1 MAIVYAPGCGFAPGI
16 GLRLEPFLTKICLTL
31 ATLTRICIIPT
42 NAPAAPARMSGEYEE
57 GMMSGIAHYYEQQ
70 QVSSPQQVASLSA
83 QTSSAGMTQTSVP
96 ASFQQVTNASQPI
109 VAQPVTHSSQSAD
122 RRQAAVA
129 ATPASFE
136 QLGQYA
142 SLEGWRENQLAL
154 MNRLPQYR
162 NSRSG
167 PAWSPPGGIRGIRNN
182 NPGNLEA
189 SWAFTW
195 QGQNGTDGRFA
206 TFASPEHG
214 IRALGVNL
222 LAYQRRGLDTISK
235 IINRWAPPQDN
246 NNTTAYIQNVSQA
259 LGVSPTTRL
268 DVASPAILTA
278 LSKAIIHQENGNVP
292 FSDETIANGISSA
305 LGMAALSDS
314 PTPVLKV
321 SAGER
326 PIPGNHLVDQ
336 LTGR

>member
-1 MAIVYAPGCGFAPGI
+1 
-16 GLRLEPFLTKICLTL
+16 
-31 ATLTRICIIPT
+31 
-42 NAPAAPARMSGEYEE
+42 
-57 GMMSGIAHYYEQQ
+57 MSGIAHYHLHEQSVHTQ
-70 QVSSPQQVASLSA
+70 QLATLSA
-83 QTSSAGMTQTSVP
+83 QAPAAGMTQTSVP
-96 ASFQQVTNASQPI
+96 ASFQQVTLSSQPI
-109 VAQPVTHSSQSAD
+109 IAQPTASTLQPAD
-122 RRQAAVA
+122 HRQASVT

-142 SLEGWRENQLAL
+142 RLQGWSENQLAL

-162 NSRSG
+162 NSHTG
-167 PAWSPPGGIRGIRNN
+167 PAWSPVGGVRGIRNN

-235 IINRWAPPQDN
+235 IISRWAPPQDN

-259 LGVSPTTRL
+259 LGVTPTTRL
-268 DVASPAILTA
+268 DVASPGVLTA

-292 FSDETIANGISSA
+292 FSDETIASGIASA
-305 LGMAALSDS
+305 LGTAALSES
-314 PTPVLKV
+314 PSPVLKA
-321 SAGER
+321 SAGELAGK
-326 PIPGNHLVDQ
+326 GNNPMDK

>member
-1 MAIVYAPGCGFAPGI
+1 
-16 GLRLEPFLTKICLTL
+16 
-31 ATLTRICIIPT
+31 
-42 NAPAAPARMSGEYEE
+42 
-57 GMMSGIAHYYEQQ
+57 MSGIAHYHLHEQSVHTQ
-70 QVSSPQQVASLSA
+70 QLATLSA
-83 QTSSAGMTQTSVP
+83 QAPAAGMTQTSVP
-96 ASFQQVTNASQPI
+96 ASFQQVTLPIIAQPAATASQP
-109 VAQPVTHSSQSAD
+109 AD
-122 RRQAAVA
+122 HRQASVT

-142 SLEGWRENQLAL
+142 SLQGWSENQLAL

-162 NSRSG
+162 NSHTG
-167 PAWSPPGGIRGIRNN
+167 PAWSPVGGVRGIRNN

-235 IINRWAPPQDN
+235 IISRWAPPQDN

-259 LGVSPTTRL
+259 LGVTPTTRL
-268 DVASPAILTA
+268 DVASPDVLTA

-292 FSDETIANGISSA
+292 FSDETIASGIASA
-305 LGMAALSDS
+305 LGTAALSES
-314 PTPVLKV
+314 PSLVLKA
-321 SAGER
+321 SAGELAGK
-326 PIPGNHLVDQ
+326 GNNPMDK

>member
-1 MAIVYAPGCGFAPGI
+1 
-16 GLRLEPFLTKICLTL
+16 
-31 ATLTRICIIPT
+31 
-42 NAPAAPARMSGEYEE
+42 
-57 GMMSGIAHYYEQQ
+57 MSGIAHYHLLEQS
-70 QVSSPQQVASLSA
+70 VYTQQVATLSA

-96 ASFQQVTNASQPI
+96 ASFSQLTHSSQPI
-109 VAQPVTHSSQSAD
+109 IAQPAMSAPQSAD
-122 RRQAAVA
+122 RRQASVTV
-129 ATPASFE
+129 TPASFE

-142 SLEGWRENQLAL
+142 SLQGWSENQLAL
-154 MNRLPQYR
+154 MKRLPQYR
-162 NSRSG
+162 NSHTG
-167 PAWSPPGGIRGIRNN
+167 PAWSPVGGLRGIRNN

-222 LAYQRRGLDTISK
+222 LAYQRRGLDTVSK
-235 IINRWAPPQDN
+235 IISRWAPPQDN
-246 NNTTAYIQNVSQA
+246 NNTTAYIQNVSLA

-278 LSKAIIHQENGNVP
+278 LSKAIIHQENGKVP
-292 FSDETIANGISSA
+292 FSDETIASGIASA
-305 LGMAALSDS
+305 LGMAALSES
-314 PTPVLKV
+314 PTPVLNV

-326 PIPGNHLVDQ
+326 PLSGNHLVDQ
-336 LTGR
+336 LPGR

>member
-1 MAIVYAPGCGFAPGI
+1 
-16 GLRLEPFLTKICLTL
+16 
-31 ATLTRICIIPT
+31 
-42 NAPAAPARMSGEYEE
+42 
-57 GMMSGIAHYYEQQ
+57 MSGIAHYHLHEQSVHTQ
-70 QVSSPQQVASLSA
+70 QLATLSA
-83 QTSSAGMTQTSVP
+83 QAPAAGMTQTSVP
-96 ASFQQVTNASQPI
+96 ASFQQVTLSSQPIIAQPAASASQP
-109 VAQPVTHSSQSAD
+109 AD
-122 RRQAAVA
+122 HRQASVT

-142 SLEGWRENQLAL
+142 SLQGWSENQLAL

-162 NSRSG
+162 NSHTG
-167 PAWSPPGGIRGIRNN
+167 PAWSPVGGVRGIRNN

-235 IINRWAPPQDN
+235 IISRWAPPQDN
-246 NNTTAYIQNVSQA
+246 NNTTAYIQKVSQA
-259 LGVSPTTRL
+259 LGVTPTTRL
-268 DVASPAILTA
+268 DVASPGVLTA

-292 FSDETIANGISSA
+292 FSDETIASGIASA
-305 LGMAALSDS
+305 LGTAVLSES
-314 PTPVLKV
+314 PTPVLK
-321 SAGER
+321 ATDGELASK
-326 PIPGNHLVDQ
+326 GNNPMDK

>member
-1 MAIVYAPGCGFAPGI
+1 
-16 GLRLEPFLTKICLTL
+16 
-31 ATLTRICIIPT
+31 
-42 NAPAAPARMSGEYEE
+42 MSGEYEE

-122 RRQAAVA
+122 RRQATVA

-162 NSRSG
+162 NSRTG

-321 SAGER
+321 SAGEH

>member
-1 MAIVYAPGCGFAPGI
+1 
-16 GLRLEPFLTKICLTL
+16 
-31 ATLTRICIIPT
+31 
-42 NAPAAPARMSGEYEE
+42 
-57 GMMSGIAHYYEQQ
+57 MMSGIAHYYEHQQ
-70 QVSSPQQVASLSA
+70 INSPQQVATLSA
-83 QTSSAGMTQTSVP
+83 QAPSAGMTQTSVP
-96 ASFQQVTNASQPI
+96 ASFSQL
-109 VAQPVTHSSQSAD
+109 THSSQPIIAQPATRPAQPAD
-122 RRQAAVA
+122 RRQASIA

-142 SLEGWRENQLAL
+142 SLQGWSENQLAL
-154 MNRLPQYR
+154 MKRLPQYR
-162 NSRSG
+162 NSRTG
-167 PAWSPPGGIRGIRNN
+167 PAWSPVGGIRGIRNN

-235 IINRWAPPQDN
+235 IISRWAPPQDN
-246 NNTTAYIQNVSQA
+246 NNTNAYIQNVSQA

-268 DVASPAILTA
+268 DVASPAVLTA
-278 LSKAIIHQENGNVP
+278 LSKAIIHQENGDVP
-292 FSDETIANGISSA
+292 FSDETIASGISSA

-321 SAGER
+321 SAGEHA
-326 PIPGNHLVDQ
+326 IAGNDLMDK

>member
-1 MAIVYAPGCGFAPGI
+1 
-16 GLRLEPFLTKICLTL
+16 
-31 ATLTRICIIPT
+31 
-42 NAPAAPARMSGEYEE
+42 
-57 GMMSGIAHYYEQQ
+57 MSGIAHYHLHEQSVHTQ
-70 QVSSPQQVASLSA
+70 QLATLSA
-83 QTSSAGMTQTSVP
+83 QTPSAEMTQTSVP
-96 ASFQQVTNASQPI
+96 ASFQQVTLSSQPIIAQPAASASQP
-109 VAQPVTHSSQSAD
+109 AD
-122 RRQAAVA
+122 QRQASVT

-142 SLEGWRENQLAL
+142 SLQGWSENQLAL

-162 NSRSG
+162 NSHTG
-167 PAWSPPGGIRGIRNN
+167 PAWSPVGGVRGIRNN

-235 IINRWAPPQDN
+235 IISRWAPPQDN

-259 LGVSPTTRL
+259 LGVTPTTRL
-268 DVASPAILTA
+268 DVASPGVLTA

-292 FSDETIANGISSA
+292 FSDETIASGIASA
-305 LGMAALSDS
+305 LGMAALSES
-314 PTPVLKV
+314 PSPVLKA
-321 SAGER
+321 SAGELASK
-326 PIPGNHLVDQ
+326 GNNPMDK

>member
-1 MAIVYAPGCGFAPGI
+1 
-16 GLRLEPFLTKICLTL
+16 
-31 ATLTRICIIPT
+31 
-42 NAPAAPARMSGEYEE
+42 
-57 GMMSGIAHYYEQQ
+57 MSGIAHYHLHEQSVHTQ
-70 QVSSPQQVASLSA
+70 QLATLSA
-83 QTSSAGMTQTSVP
+83 QAPAAGMTQTSVP
-96 ASFQQVTNASQPI
+96 ASFQQVTLSSQPIIAQPAASASQP
-109 VAQPVTHSSQSAD
+109 AD
-122 RRQAAVA
+122 HRQASVT

-142 SLEGWRENQLAL
+142 RLQGWSENQLAL

-162 NSRSG
+162 NSHTG
-167 PAWSPPGGIRGIRNN
+167 PAWSPVGGVRGIRNN

-235 IINRWAPPQDN
+235 IISRWAPPQDN

-259 LGVSPTTRL
+259 LGVTPTTRL
-268 DVASPAILTA
+268 DVASPDVLTA

-292 FSDETIANGISSA
+292 FSDETIASGIASA
-305 LGMAALSDS
+305 LGTAALSES
-314 PTPVLKV
+314 PSLVLKA
-321 SAGER
+321 SAGELASK
-326 PIPGNHLVDQ
+326 GNNPMDK

>member
-1 MAIVYAPGCGFAPGI
+1 
-16 GLRLEPFLTKICLTL
+16 
-31 ATLTRICIIPT
+31 
-42 NAPAAPARMSGEYEE
+42 MSGEYEE

-70 QVSSPQQVASLSA
+70 QISSPQQVATLSA
-83 QTSSAGMTQTSVP
+83 QPSSAGMTQTSVP
-96 ASFQQVTNASQPI
+96 ASFQQLTHSSQPI
-109 VAQPVTHSSQSAD
+109 VAQPAASSPQPAD
-122 RRQAAVA
+122 RRHASVT

-142 SLEGWRENQLAL
+142 SLQGWSENQLAL

-162 NSRSG
+162 SSRTG
-167 PAWSPPGGIRGIRNN
+167 PAWSPVGGIRGIRNN

-246 NNTTAYIQNVSQA
+246 NNTTAYIQSVSQA
-259 LGVSPTTRL
+259 LGVTPTTRI
-268 DVASPAILTA
+268 DVTSPDVLTA
-278 LSKAIIHQENGNVP
+278 LSKAIIQHENGSVP
-292 FSDETIANGISSA
+292 FSDETIASSVLSA

-314 PTPVLKV
+314 PTPVRV
-321 SAGER
+321 G
-326 PIPGNHLVDQ
+326 
-336 LTGR
+336 GR

>member
-1 MAIVYAPGCGFAPGI
+1 
-16 GLRLEPFLTKICLTL
+16 
-31 ATLTRICIIPT
+31 
-42 NAPAAPARMSGEYEE
+42 
-57 GMMSGIAHYYEQQ
+57 MSGIAHYHLHEQSFHTQ
-70 QVSSPQQVASLSA
+70 QLATLSA
-83 QTSSAGMTQTSVP
+83 QAPAAGMTQTSVP
-96 ASFQQVTNASQPI
+96 ASFQQVTLSSQPI
-109 VAQPVTHSSQSAD
+109 IAQPAASTSQPAD
-122 RRQAAVA
+122 HRQASVT

-142 SLEGWRENQLAL
+142 SLQGWSENQLAL

-162 NSRSG
+162 NSHTG
-167 PAWSPPGGIRGIRNN
+167 PAWSPVGGVRGIRNN

-235 IINRWAPPQDN
+235 IISRWAPPQDN

-259 LGVSPTTRL
+259 LGVTPTTRL
-268 DVASPAILTA
+268 DVASPDVLTA

-292 FSDETIANGISSA
+292 FSDETIASGIASA
-305 LGMAALSDS
+305 LGTAALSES
-314 PTPVLKV
+314 PSLVLKA
-321 SAGER
+321 SAGELAGKGSN
-326 PIPGNHLVDQ
+326 PIDK

>member
-1 MAIVYAPGCGFAPGI
+1 
-16 GLRLEPFLTKICLTL
+16 
-31 ATLTRICIIPT
+31 
-42 NAPAAPARMSGEYEE
+42 
-57 GMMSGIAHYYEQQ
+57 
-70 QVSSPQQVASLSA
+70 
-83 QTSSAGMTQTSVP
+83 MTQTSVP
-96 ASFQQVTNASQPI
+96 ASFQQVTLSSQPIIAQPAASASQP
-109 VAQPVTHSSQSAD
+109 AD
-122 RRQAAVA
+122 HRQASVT

-142 SLEGWRENQLAL
+142 SLQGWSENQLAL

-162 NSRSG
+162 NSHTG
-167 PAWSPPGGIRGIRNN
+167 PAWSPVGGVRGIRNN

-235 IINRWAPPQDN
+235 IISRWAPPQDN

-259 LGVSPTTRL
+259 LGVTPTTRL
-268 DVASPAILTA
+268 DVASPGVLTA

-292 FSDETIANGISSA
+292 FSDETIASGIASA
-305 LGMAALSDS
+305 LGMAALSES
-314 PTPVLKV
+314 PTPVLKATDGEL
-321 SAGER
+321 AGKANN
-326 PIPGNHLVDQ
+326 PMDK

>member
-1 MAIVYAPGCGFAPGI
+1 MP
-16 GLRLEPFLTKICLTL
+16 
-31 ATLTRICIIPT
+31 
-42 NAPAAPARMSGEYEE
+42 
-57 GMMSGIAHYYEQQ
+57 GIAHYYEHQQ
-70 QVSSPQQVASLSA
+70 ISSPQQQVATLSA
-83 QTSSAGMTQTSVP
+83 QTPSAGMTQTSVP
-96 ASFQQVTNASQPI
+96 ASFQQVATSSQPI
-109 VAQPVTHSSQSAD
+109 IAQPAPRSLPSSDA
-122 RRQAAVA
+122 RQASVT
-129 ATPASFE
+129 ATPASFG
-136 QLGQYA
+136 QLDQYA
-142 SLEGWRENQLAL
+142 RMQGWREAQTAL
-154 MNRLPQYR
+154 MSRLPQYKG
-162 NSRSG
+162 SRIG
-167 PAWSPPGGIRGIRNN
+167 PAWSPVGGIRGIRNN

-222 LAYQRRGLDTISK
+222 LSYQRRGLDTISK
-235 IINRWAPPQDN
+235 IISRWAPPQDN

-259 LGVSPTTRL
+259 LGVTPTTRL
-268 DVASPAILTA
+268 DVASPAVLTA

-292 FSDETIANGISSA
+292 FSDETIASGVASA

-314 PTPVLKV
+314 PTPVMKA

-326 PIPGNHLVDQ
+326 PIPGNDLMDK

>member
-1 MAIVYAPGCGFAPGI
+1 
-16 GLRLEPFLTKICLTL
+16 
-31 ATLTRICIIPT
+31 
-42 NAPAAPARMSGEYEE
+42 
-57 GMMSGIAHYYEQQ
+57 MSGIAHYHLHEQSIQTQ
-70 QVSSPQQVASLSA
+70 QLATLST
-83 QTSSAGMTQTSVP
+83 QTSSANQTSVP
-96 ASFQQVTNASQPI
+96 ASLQQLSHSSQPI
-109 VAQPVTHSSQSAD
+109 IAQPAARSPQPTD
-122 RRQAAVA
+122 RRQETVT

-142 SLEGWRENQLAL
+142 NLAGWSENQLAL

-162 NSRSG
+162 NSRTG
-167 PAWSPPGGIRGIRNN
+167 PAWSPVGSIRGIRNN

-206 TFASPEHG
+206 TFSSPEHG

-222 LAYQRRGLDTISK
+222 LSYQRRGLDTISK
-235 IINRWAPPQDN
+235 IISRWAPPQDN

-268 DVASPAILTA
+268 DVASPAVLTA

-292 FSDETIANGISSA
+292 FSDETIASGIASA

-326 PIPGNHLVDQ
+326 PIPGNDLMDQ

>member
-1 MAIVYAPGCGFAPGI
+1 
-16 GLRLEPFLTKICLTL
+16 
-31 ATLTRICIIPT
+31 
-42 NAPAAPARMSGEYEE
+42 
-57 GMMSGIAHYYEQQ
+57 MMSGIAHYYEHQQ
-70 QVSSPQQVASLSA
+70 ISSPQQVATLSA
-83 QTSSAGMTQTSVP
+83 QSPSAGMTQTSVP
-96 ASFQQVTNASQPI
+96 ASFSQL
-109 VAQPVTHSSQSAD
+109 THSSQPIIAQPATRPAQPGD
-122 RRQAAVA
+122 RRQASIA

-142 SLEGWRENQLAL
+142 SLQGWSENQLAL
-154 MNRLPQYR
+154 MKRLPQYR
-162 NSRSG
+162 NSRTG
-167 PAWSPPGGIRGIRNN
+167 PAWSPVGGIRGIRNN

-235 IINRWAPPQDN
+235 IISRWAPPQDN
-246 NNTTAYIQNVSQA
+246 NNTNAYIQNVSQA

-268 DVASPAILTA
+268 DVASPAVLTA
-278 LSKAIIHQENGNVP
+278 LSKAIIHQENGDVP
-292 FSDETIANGISSA
+292 FSDETIASGISSA

-321 SAGER
+321 SAGEHA
-326 PIPGNHLVDQ
+326 IAGNDLRDK

>member
-1 MAIVYAPGCGFAPGI
+1 
-16 GLRLEPFLTKICLTL
+16 
-31 ATLTRICIIPT
+31 
-42 NAPAAPARMSGEYEE
+42 
-57 GMMSGIAHYYEQQ
+57 MSGIAHYHLHEQSVHTQ
-70 QVSSPQQVASLSA
+70 QLATLSA
-83 QTSSAGMTQTSVP
+83 QAPAAGMTQTSVP
-96 ASFQQVTNASQPI
+96 ASFQQVTLSSQPIIAQPAASASQP
-109 VAQPVTHSSQSAD
+109 AD
-122 RRQAAVA
+122 HRQASVT

-142 SLEGWRENQLAL
+142 SLQGWSENQLAL

-162 NSRSG
+162 NSHTG
-167 PAWSPPGGIRGIRNN
+167 PAWSPVGGVRGIRNN

-222 LAYQRRGLDTISK
+222 AYQRRGLDTISK
-235 IINRWAPPQDN
+235 IISRWAPPQDN

-259 LGVSPTTRL
+259 LGVTPTTRL
-268 DVASPAILTA
+268 DVASPDVLTA

-292 FSDETIANGISSA
+292 FSDETIASGIASA
-305 LGMAALSDS
+305 LGTAALSES
-314 PTPVLKV
+314 PSLVLKA
-321 SAGER
+321 SAGELAGK
-326 PIPGNHLVDQ
+326 GNNPMDK

>member
-1 MAIVYAPGCGFAPGI
+1 
-16 GLRLEPFLTKICLTL
+16 
-31 ATLTRICIIPT
+31 
-42 NAPAAPARMSGEYEE
+42 
-57 GMMSGIAHYYEQQ
+57 MSGIAHYYEQQ
-70 QVSSPQQVASLSA
+70 QISSPQQVASLSA
-83 QTSSAGMTQTSVP
+83 QSSSTGMTQTSVP

-109 VAQPVTHSSQSAD
+109 VAQPVARSSQPAD
-122 RRQAAVA
+122 RRQASLA

-142 SLEGWRENQLAL
+142 SQQGWRENQLAL

-162 NSRSG
+162 NSRTG
-167 PAWSPPGGIRGIRNN
+167 PAWSPLGGIRGIRNN

-268 DVASPAILTA
+268 DVASPAVLTA
-278 LSKAIIHQENGNVP
+278 LSKAIIHQENGKVP
-292 FSDETIANGISSA
+292 FTDETIASGIASA

-314 PTPVLKV
+314 PTPVLKSTPV
-321 SAGER
+321 VEVR
-326 PIPGNHLVDQ
+326 
-336 LTGR
+336 TR